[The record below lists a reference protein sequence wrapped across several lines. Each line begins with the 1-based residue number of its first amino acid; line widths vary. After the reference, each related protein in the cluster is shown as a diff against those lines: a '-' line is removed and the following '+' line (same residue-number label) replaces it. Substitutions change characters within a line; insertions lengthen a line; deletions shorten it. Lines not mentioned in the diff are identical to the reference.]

1 MIGSYDDISHRLS
14 ELFHIRSMKSYLLAR
29 PGTGQTIEDTG
40 GLISPEVGDLDTAI
54 TTMAHDRPVT
64 LLWLAEHDDDVPY
77 QNFVYT
83 DPASGERTLDVSKA
97 TNNDHNFTLYDFP
110 VGTYQTSVSH
120 GHATVD
126 GLFRN
131 KHWDVV
137 SMRNFPERTSPTPNW
152 IFNVRTVNT
161 DWAYT
166 GQTYG
171 ESNSISIDATTNG
184 MLSTSKF
191 RFYESYFWLY
201 STSNT
206 PYQTQGLRGPVIC
219 FDRALSDAEL
229 HEFCC
234 SPYEIL
240 RRHWSDVL
248 FAVSPLTGEDFSLRR
263 NHWQARY
270 STSPVTAEIES
281 SEPVGLIPGIDHSSA
296 RVSGR
301 WKSYFM
307 PSAAVEVAITAEGSV
322 GARGEASLLVDRLLS
337 AQAGSEARGEAM
349 VLVAKPTS
357 VEAGASARASC
368 SVLVGRPIIT
378 EAGVAAR
385 GSVSVSVDT
394 TVSIDCGAAVAIGAA
409 CLVTATQSI
418 TVEAGVAA
426 RGSCVVLV
434 SRRVSCEAGAAARGQ
449 ALILRGFDFVGMNE
463 TWTLPSM
470 GRSWTIP
477 SGGRGWTLPDH

>member
-29 PGTGQTIEDTG
+29 PATGQTIEDTG
-40 GLISPEVGDLDTAI
+40 GLISPQVGDLDNAI

-110 VGTYQTSVSH
+110 VGTIQTSVPH

-171 ESNSISIDATTNG
+171 QTNSISIDSTTNG

-201 STSNT
+201 STANT

-234 SPYEIL
+234 APYEIL

-301 WKSYFM
+301 WKAF
-307 PSAAVEVAITAEGSV
+307 
-322 GARGEASLLVDRLLS
+322 
-337 AQAGSEARGEAM
+337 
-349 VLVAKPTS
+349 
-357 VEAGASARASC
+357 
-368 SVLVGRPIIT
+368 
-378 EAGVAAR
+378 
-385 GSVSVSVDT
+385 
-394 TVSIDCGAAVAIGAA
+394 
-409 CLVTATQSI
+409 
-418 TVEAGVAA
+418 
-426 RGSCVVLV
+426 
-434 SRRVSCEAGAAARGQ
+434 
-449 ALILRGFDFVGMNE
+449 FDFVDTGVTGDANLA
-463 TWTLPSM
+463 TSTATAFQPAAAGIATGDANLATSTATAFQPSVTQFPAT
-470 GRSWTIP
+470 GDANLATSTVTAFTCTTTGGVSIAVIINDSVTIP
-477 SGGRGWTLPDH
+477 LTVDDAVTIPMTVRDAVTMPSEV